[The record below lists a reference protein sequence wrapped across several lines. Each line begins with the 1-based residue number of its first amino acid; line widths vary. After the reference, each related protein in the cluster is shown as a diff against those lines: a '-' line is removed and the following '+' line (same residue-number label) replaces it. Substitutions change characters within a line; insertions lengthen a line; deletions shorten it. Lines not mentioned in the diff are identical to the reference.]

1 MYLAKTP
8 LALKRTYPN
17 LIWDIPNESN
27 AIYLT
32 FDDGPTPE
40 VTEWTLNLLKQ
51 HQIKATFFVVG
62 ANVKK
67 YPNIY
72 QKIIEEGHAIGNHTQ
87 HHLNG
92 WKTKTTDY
100 INDVALCQEQLKTNL
115 FRPPYGKI
123 KRAQIKQ
130 LKNYYKI
137 MMWDVLSGDFDTSIV
152 PEKCFTNVVENTKS
166 GSIIV
171 FHDSIKAASNL
182 KYALP
187 KAIEYLK
194 SKGFVFKVLG

>member
-8 LALKRTYPN
+8 LALKRAYPN

-27 AIYLT
+27 SIYLT

-40 VTEWTLNLLKQ
+40 VTEWTLNVLKQ

-72 QKIIEEGHAIGNHTQ
+72 QKIVEEGHAIGNHTQ

-92 WKTKTTDY
+92 WKTKTADY

-130 LKNYYKI
+130 LKDHYKI
-137 MMWDVLSGDFDTSIV
+137 MMWDVLSGDFDTTIA
-152 PEKCFTNVVENTKS
+152 PEKCYSNVVENTKS

-171 FHDSIKAASNL
+171 FHDSLKAATNL

-187 KAIEYLK
+187 KTIENLK
-194 SKGFVFKVLG
+194 QQGFVFEVLG